1 MAPPQSAPV
10 DLEGTADDPFGTHSE
25 MASGRLAAII
35 ESRGSSIAGVKRWDD
50 LVILQAIDGFEQSE
64 PASLS
69 LGLHLMDRLRPP
81 GELDVQNDPK
91 PFAHELVV
99 AHDSGL
105 LTFDAFNYGQQPS
118 LNWEKDPSNWLQ
130 QIRNIKLTTAG
141 RDRARGRLFLV
152 PMPVP
157 DEDDGRMIVGS
168 TLEEIGRA
176 LGDTFTAAQLPR
188 FFTESQ
194 VPSEFVPT
202 EVVGDKWM
210 YCMRVMEGLLDGGS
224 ATRRS
229 LREFIG
235 RWLSDQLQESP
246 TNSVRRRVVEKLA
259 RQGWHVRDGVL
270 VVGPRSTADASALA
284 PLYRD
289 ARTGTLHPDIR
300 QVAER
305 YLDSGHP
312 EVAIFEAFKAV
323 NKRVKDATGLP
334 SDGTTLMGTAMS
346 DTNPLVR
353 FGDLSTQTGRD
364 IQTGLRF
371 MFMGAV
377 SSLRN
382 PDAHEQFR
390 QLGEQEAFEELS
402 FASMLMRRLDA
413 ADITRSS

>member
-1 MAPPQSAPV
+1 M
-10 DLEGTADDPFGTHSE
+10 
-25 MASGRLAAII
+25 
-35 ESRGSSIAGVKRWDD
+35 
-50 LVILQAIDGFEQSE
+50 
-64 PASLS
+64 
-69 LGLHLMDRLRPP
+69 
-81 GELDVQNDPK
+81 
-91 PFAHELVV
+91 
-99 AHDSGL
+99 
-105 LTFDAFNYGQQPS
+105 
-118 LNWEKDPSNWLQ
+118 
-130 QIRNIKLTTAG
+130 TTAG

-152 PMPVP
+152 SMPDP
-157 DEDDGRMIVGS
+157 DQDDGRMIVGS

-176 LGDTFTAAQLPR
+176 LGDTFTAGQLPR

-224 ATRRS
+224 AARRS

-259 RQGWHVRDGVL
+259 RQGWHVKDGVL
-270 VVGPRSTADASALA
+270 VVGPRSIADASALA

-289 ARTGTLHPDIR
+289 ARTDTLHPDIR

-305 YLDSGHP
+305 YLDSGNP

-323 NKRVKDATGLP
+323 NKRVKDATGLS
-334 SDGTTLMGTAMS
+334 SDGTTLMGRAMS
-346 DTNPLVR
+346 DTTPLVR
-353 FGDLSTQTGRD
+353 FGDPSTQTGRD
-364 IQTGLRF
+364 IQAGVRF